1 MPIPKSAKNLA
12 YIESSL
18 SILDAIQLRHPPLQR
33 QFTLLQPL
41 QRLSPCNH
49 LLPKLWS
56 RRQRPNTR
64 PPTLPTRHK
73 TSQPVF
79 SPPIA
84 SLAMLICRF
93 DTQDGLYDCAWSEV
107 HENQLVT
114 ASGDGSVKLFDI
126 TLKVGH
132 LFQCEEGL
140 KGLGISDT
148 ELEGTF
154 TGSIFSTLVTDRE
167 IHIRL
172 LLLGHN
178 NQNCRT
184 PPFLI

>member
-1 MPIPKSAKNLA
+1 MLYNILKELGKTKVFRRASSDASEELIGDGPAPGRSLFHVPFPNPPK
-12 YIESSL
+12 ISL
-18 SILDAIQLRHPPLQR
+18 TSNPPFSILDAIQFRHTSLQR
-33 QFTLLQPL
+33 QFTLLQSL
-41 QRLSPCNH
+41 QRLSPRNH

-56 RRQRPNTR
+56 GRQRPNTH

-79 SPPIA
+79 PPPIA

-126 TLKVGH
+126 TLKVG
-132 LFQCEEGL
+132 LFQWEEGL
-140 KGLGISDT
+140 RG
-148 ELEGTF
+148 
-154 TGSIFSTLVTDRE
+154 
-167 IHIRL
+167 
-172 LLLGHN
+172 
-178 NQNCRT
+178 
-184 PPFLI
+184 